1 MDRDWAERLR
11 RDDPAALEEVMDA
24 YGAYAAKIIAAFL
37 GRTLPPEDMEE
48 VLSDVF
54 VNLWNSRKRLR
65 GEVKPYLAAIARNAA
80 RQKLRQFRPVEEMPE
95 DLELTDSTPGPERR
109 AEDGEQAGELRA
121 AIRRLDPADQELFF
135 RFYFLDQ
142 TVGEIAAV
150 TGQNPA
156 TLRSRLK
163 RGREK
168 LKKIL
173 TERGVCCD

>member
-1 MDRDWAERLR
+1 MEDVLAKRLR
-11 RDDPAALEEVMDA
+11 LGDIQALEEIMDR
-24 YGAYAAKIIAAFL
+24 YSAYAAKIIAVFL
-37 GRTLPPEDMEE
+37 NRTLPLEDMEE

-54 VNLWNSRKRLR
+54 ISLWNSRSRLE
-65 GEVKPYLAAIARNAA
+65 GDVKPYLAAIARNAA

-121 AIRRLDPADQELFF
+121 AIRRLAPADQELFF

>member
-1 MDRDWAERLR
+1 MEDVLAKRLR
-11 RDDPAALEEVMDA
+11 LGDIRALEEIMDR
-24 YGAYAAKIIAAFL
+24 YSAYAAKIIAVFL
-37 GRTLPPEDMEE
+37 NRTLPLEDMEE

-54 VNLWNSRKRLR
+54 ISLWNSRSRLE
-65 GEVKPYLAAIARNAA
+65 GDVKPYLAAIARNAA
-80 RQKLRQFRPVEEMPE
+80 RQKLRQFRPVEELPE
-95 DLELTDSTPGPERR
+95 DLEL